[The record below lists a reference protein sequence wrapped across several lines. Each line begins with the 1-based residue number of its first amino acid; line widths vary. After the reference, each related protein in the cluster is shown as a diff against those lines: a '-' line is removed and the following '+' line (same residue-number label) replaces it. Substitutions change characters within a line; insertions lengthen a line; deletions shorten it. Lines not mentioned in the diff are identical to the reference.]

1 VPPRFIYW
9 PLSPTVDVLGPSG
22 SGGRPGDSTPESRI
36 NAFIKQAGELPG
48 PSPALLPREDIASV
62 PTAT

>member
-1 VPPRFIYW
+1 M
-9 PLSPTVDVLGPSG
+9 DVLGPSG